1 MVTVG
6 RGWLGVGALLCLL
19 GAFACKTGQGP
30 LGPNPNEGA
39 PSPPGISRLNIN
51 GRAIYASPELEA
63 LADELIAQCVRLVR
77 EHTPRVAFYYF
88 TLADARH
95 HLGES
100 LAQDLATQMVLRAQG
115 RVEVYSRR
123 KLTRVLE
130 EQSFQGGDLVDEATL
145 VRVGRLSG
153 VDLIVIGRLVQGK
166 TGSPLEL
173 KCDLLDLASGAIQGG
188 GRQSLGPAS
197 VPAREPLETA
207 AQAAERIAQAL
218 SAAHT
223 GPPRRLAIYDVTR
236 SREPFAQGKELAEDI
251 GMELGRLPESP
262 LRPLT
267 RSALSQIIEEQKLE
281 MSETF
286 DETRRCQIARLAG
299 GQDILTG
306 FGEIFAEAYKINLQ
320 IVDVETARIR
330 AAAPALL
337 VR

>member
-1 MVTVG
+1 MVAAG
-6 RGWLGVGALLCLL
+6 RGLLGVAVGLCLV
-19 GAFACKTGQGP
+19 GASACKSGQGP
-30 LGPNPNEGA
+30 AGRNPNEGA
-39 PSPPGISRLNIN
+39 PSAPGISRLNIN

-77 EHTPRVAFYYF
+77 ERTPRLAFYYF

-115 RVEVYSRR
+115 RLEVYTRR

-130 EQSFQGGDLVDEATL
+130 EQAFQGGDLVDEATL
-145 VRVGRLSG
+145 VRAGRLSG
-153 VDLIVIGRLVQGK
+153 VDLIVSGRLVQNKPG
-166 TGSPLEL
+166 TPLEL
-173 KCDLLDLASGAIQGG
+173 KCQLLDLASGAEQGS
-188 GRQSLGPAS
+188 GRRSLGPAS
-197 VPAREPLETA
+197 VPAREPLETS
-207 AQAAERIAQAL
+207 AQAAGRIAQAL
-218 SAAHT
+218 VAAHT

-236 SREPFAQGKELAEDI
+236 SRERFAQGKELAEDV
-251 GMELGRLPESP
+251 GMELARLPESP

-267 RSALSQIIEEQKLE
+267 RSALDQIIEEQRLE
-281 MSETF
+281 LTETF

-299 GQDILTG
+299 AHDILTG